1 MKKLLIP
8 IAAAMVCT
16 ISQAGAGAMI
26 GISYNFGGT
35 AGITFKVIST
45 DRVDR
50 AGAVL
55 GVTYFPGQAANPW
68 GLDAG
73 VGYNFS
79 KATTTLTYDFLN
91 KAPQFSLGLNNAK
104 AAQNPPLVVTPP
116 PPPPPLPPSTDMPMT
131 LGTNDGFGVFV

>member
-79 KATTTLTYDFLN
+79 KVTTTLT
-91 KAPQFSLGLNNAK
+91 
-104 AAQNPPLVVTPP
+104 
-116 PPPPPLPPSTDMPMT
+116 
-131 LGTNDGFGVFV
+131 